1 MNGYEPQKLVEKPWG
16 KEEWIELTDKYCLKK
31 ITIFA
36 GCKTSLQ
43 YHIKKSET
51 IYFLS
56 GKALVSFREARS
68 ILSSVTDLYTA
79 GPGYILRINPYDI
92 HRIEAIDEDVVV
104 MEASTI
110 EVDDVVRLEDS
121 YGRKGT

>member
-1 MNGYEPQKLVEKPWG
+1 MNGYEPDKLVEKPWG
-16 KEEWIELTDKYCLKK
+16 KEEWIELTDKYCLKR

-43 YHIKKSET
+43 YHVKKQET
-51 IYFLS
+51 IFFLS
-56 GKALVSFREARS
+56 GKAVVAFREAHS
-68 ILSSVTDLYTA
+68 LSSKTDFYEV
-79 GPGYILRINPYDI
+79 GPGYILRMVPFDV
-92 HRIEAIDEDVVV
+92 HRIEALDEDVVV